1 MCLIAAA
8 ARRKLR
14 PEKLSGL
21 TKGVAGVICFPFSSA
36 VLIDDHSLF
45 HGNTLLL
52 SRVHYC
58 KRSNAGE
65 KKKKGGGWALV
76 GKGSVFYVLYTRS
89 EEEEKEPSLHYTYIC
104 MKKKTRRSH
113 ISARLNLSEC
123 SRKEKKH

>member
-52 SRVHYC
+52 SRVHYSE
-58 KRSNAGE
+58 RSNAGE
-65 KKKKGGGWALV
+65 ERKGGRGGGSRGKRERSLCALHKV
-76 GKGSVFYVLYTRS
+76 RGGKG
-89 EEEEKEPSLHYTYIC
+89 PSLHYRYMYEKENETQPHKC
-104 MKKKTRRSH
+104 
-113 ISARLNLSEC
+113 SAEP
-123 SRKEKKH
+123 E